1 MSRKDARE
9 FVMKYMYQMDI
20 NQEYNL
26 NDLELLLEEEKIDLD
41 DREFIDKSLN
51 LLITNVDNLDTI
63 IEKFLK
69 GWTTSRIPRIDLAIL
84 RVAIN
89 EINNL
94 EDIPVG
100 VSINE
105 AVDMAKRYSTEE
117 SYRFINGVLGSY
129 YRSLEDKKWVYRLQ
143 SVN

>member
-20 NQEYNL
+20 NQEYSL
-26 NDLELLLEEEKIDLD
+26 DDLELLLEEEKIDLD
-41 DREFIDKSLN
+41 DRDFIDKSLK
-51 LLITNVDNLDTI
+51 LLISNVNDLDKV
-63 IEKFLK
+63 IEQFLK
-69 GWTTSRIPRIDLAIL
+69 GWTTNRIPRIDLAIL
-84 RVAIN
+84 RVAVN

-94 EDIPVG
+94 EDIPIG

-129 YRSLEDKKWVYRLQ
+129 YRSLEDKK
-143 SVN
+143 

>member
-20 NQEYNL
+20 NQKYSL
-26 NDLELLLEEEKIDLD
+26 DDLELLLEEEKIDLD
-41 DREFIDKSLN
+41 DRDFIDKSLK
-51 LLITNVDNLDTI
+51 LLISNVNDLDKV
-63 IEKFLK
+63 IEQFLK
-69 GWTTSRIPRIDLAIL
+69 GWTTNRIPRIDLAIL
-84 RVAIN
+84 RVAVN

-94 EDIPVG
+94 EDIPIG

-129 YRSLEDKKWVYRLQ
+129 YRSLEDKK
-143 SVN
+143 

>member
-20 NQEYNL
+20 NQEFNL

-69 GWTTSRIPRIDLAIL
+69 GWTTNRIPRIDLAIL
-84 RVAIN
+84 RVAVN

-129 YRSLEDKKWVYRLQ
+129 YRSLEDKK
-143 SVN
+143 

>member
-129 YRSLEDKKWVYRLQ
+129 YRSLEDKK
-143 SVN
+143 